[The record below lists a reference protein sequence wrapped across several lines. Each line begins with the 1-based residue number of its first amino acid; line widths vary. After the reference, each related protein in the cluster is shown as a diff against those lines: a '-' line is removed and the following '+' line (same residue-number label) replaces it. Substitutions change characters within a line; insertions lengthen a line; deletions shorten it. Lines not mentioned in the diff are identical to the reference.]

1 MHGFQQL
8 ELDLMNARS
17 SGHNT
22 AASGHNTAVN
32 QQDQLLPAEDQPELL
47 KHQLSDGQMLW
58 WRFYIE
64 CETRDLW
71 KAAVNHP
78 NWLGPLTERLS
89 GLPQNR

>member
-1 MHGFQQL
+1 MNDCHQL
-8 ELDLMNARS
+8 ELDLLSAQS
-17 SGHNT
+17 SNEST
-22 AASGHNTAVN
+22 PVN
-32 QQDQLLPAEDQPELL
+32 QQTQLLPDDQPERL